1 MKADEKEVYFFLFIR
16 LHCLRLVNFLLCIS
30 ESEKGVAFAS
40 MLKKKEEN
48 NVRIQNIRLT
58 KSSFRIKSKVN
69 QPHWAARRRRRSI
82 SFNIKIVFSRA
93 RLKRNNLFKRKIPF
107 SFVNT
112 NIIKLFVRAR
122 IASQQGC
129 ACECD
134 AVAMRV
140 EVVASFIHRRPR
152 IYTYK

>member
-1 MKADEKEVYFFLFIR
+1 MKADEKEVFFFLFIR

-40 MLKKKEEN
+40 MPKKK
-48 NVRIQNIRLT
+48 RLT

-93 RLKRNNLFKRKIPF
+93 HLKRNNLFKRKIPF

-134 AVAMRV
+134 AVAMRA